1 MQILVMHGG
10 CKHGYVLRRH
20 QKRLPTLYA
29 CIYFQFFFY
38 KTLHYDE
45 LSVKKLKSAEV

>member
-1 MQILVMHGG
+1 MHGG

-29 CIYFQFFFY
+29 FIYFQFFY